1 MYAVVALFLVLGTPL
16 RIDYPGV
23 SVTVLLLLAAL
34 AAVRVWFARGFE
46 TRYDQMGERATRQFT
61 ILLLAQSSIF
71 SVSSAAIVLRYETA
85 PHSILAVLF
94 CAAAAAAGTSSLAS
108 RPAIHQS
115 FVVAVM
121 GPMALVLVPGLG
133 QPGVVLLLG
142 TVVLSA
148 FYLREGR
155 LASQAYRGLVMAQ
168 LDLIDAAQQIKTLHG
183 IVPICA
189 HCKNIRDDT
198 GFWENVASYVQK
210 RTEAEFSHSICPEC
224 AAKYY
229 PELSEG

>member
-1 MYAVVALFLVLGTPL
+1 MRWSLCSSSSARRYVSTTPACRSPCSSSSRPSPL
-16 RIDYPGV
+16 CESGSREA
-23 SVTVLLLLAAL
+23 S
-34 AAVRVWFARGFE
+34 R
-46 TRYDQMGERATRQFT
+46 RATTRWGSGP
-61 ILLLAQSSIF
+61 L
-71 SVSSAAIVLRYETA
+71 VSSRSSCSPSLPFLAYPPRRSSCATKRRPNQFSRCSSVPPQRPPA
-85 PHSILAVLF
+85 QAHSPADPPYIKV
-94 CAAAAAAGTSSLAS
+94 SWS
-108 RPAIHQS
+108 RSWVPWPWS
-115 FVVAVM
+115 WF
-121 GPMALVLVPGLG
+121 PGLG

-183 IVPICA
+183 IVPIFA